1 MNVAFGNRFGQS
13 GIFCFAFLFLLC
25 IAGFAATED
34 SARALPITHQAA
46 HSESTSA
53 IDELKTL
60 ETITVR
66 ALRAWGQ
73 LPPRFVRL
81 ALELR
86 RHGVDIMGYD
96 LAQVLE
102 LTDRT
107 KDPQL
112 ALHEYTEELNALAE
126 FIQGMVEARDHEE
139 STGANDMKRV
149 SAHTLSEIALGLN
162 AAEQYQEGLDYATMA
177 LTIQPDNPFSLSMK
191 GWALLGLNRVD
202 EAYNYLSQSLEIWP
216 DNKLT
221 LSNLLV
227 ALYRMGK
234 CSDVKYLA
242 DKYNISGD
250 RYILFS
256 TIFDECKNHI
266 EQQKIP

>member
-34 SARALPITHQAA
+34 SARAMSITQAA

-112 ALHEYTEELNALAE
+112 AWHE
-126 FIQGMVEARDHEE
+126 
-139 STGANDMKRV
+139 
-149 SAHTLSEIALGLN
+149 
-162 AAEQYQEGLDYATMA
+162 
-177 LTIQPDNPFSLSMK
+177 
-191 GWALLGLNRVD
+191 
-202 EAYNYLSQSLEIWP
+202 
-216 DNKLT
+216 
-221 LSNLLV
+221 
-227 ALYRMGK
+227 
-234 CSDVKYLA
+234 
-242 DKYNISGD
+242 
-250 RYILFS
+250 
-256 TIFDECKNHI
+256 
-266 EQQKIP
+266 